1 MNWKHYFRFAPR
13 GSRMEFACVGAAWQ
27 FLGLFSLALQTLS
40 LSRSGDLSAGTAF
53 FSLGVSLLQLAISLL
68 MAWLAFASFSR
79 RLHDMNDSA
88 WWIAG
93 YLIPVTILSLFLQ
106 EIWWLFTLL
115 GLAVWLLLCF
125 KKGTPAENRFGAVPA
140 VGNARTP
147 LLVLFAVLGLLFAL
161 GQTVYSRWVLM
172 PRALA
177 AAQLQIK

>member
-1 MNWKHYFRFAPR
+1 MDWKHYFRFAPR
-13 GSRMEFACVGAAWQ
+13 GSRMEFACVGATWQ
-27 FLGLFSLALQTLS
+27 FLGLISLALQTLS
-40 LSRSGDLSAGTAF
+40 LSRSGALSAGTAF
-53 FSLGVSLLQLAISLL
+53 FSLGISLVQLAISLL

-79 RLHDMNDSA
+79 RLHDMNYSA

-125 KKGTPAENRFGAVPA
+125 KKGTPVENRFGAVT
-140 VGNARTP
+140 VRGQEKKP
-147 LLVLFAVLGLLFAL
+147 LLIVFAVLGLLFAL